1 MMALQPFIFAVAMA
15 MAAWFSMPCSALADL
30 ATGAAASVTATGKT
44 GAPADYSAT
53 SGVLPW
59 SAIMERSS
67 TEAGG
72 FNDRS
77 GDSGLGIAN
86 AIKDAVKPMHE
97 ELSQSG
103 IVQSIRKIEAD
114 MGGARPHDATD
125 RKSPEYSTGRPD
137 PGAPAKSPEQ
147 TRREQH
153 HSALMMDDLIKEIM
167 PWLIGLLVLLAVGYL
182 MKTWL
187 TYLRK
192 KAGRAGKLRRFG
204 RRKTRHRLPSS
215 SHDAD
220 GAHSSRSP
228 QSSRSGRSIE
238 SIESSGSI
246 GSSRSSGSG
255 SGSSSASGGST
266 QSRRHRSH
274 RS

>member
-1 MMALQPFIFAVAMA
+1 MMAFQPFIFAVAMA

-67 TEAGG
+67 TEATG
-72 FNDRS
+72 FNDRP
-77 GDSGLGIAN
+77 GDFGMGIAN

-125 RKSPEYSTGRPD
+125 RKSPDYSTGRPN
-137 PGAPAKSPEQ
+137 PAAPAKSPEQ
-147 TRREQH
+147 TRREQYH
-153 HSALMMDDLIKEIM
+153 AALMMDDLIQEIM
-167 PWLIGLLVLLAVGYL
+167 PWMIGLLGLLAVGYL
-182 MKTWL
+182 MNTWL
-187 TYLRK
+187 THLRK

-220 GAHSSRSP
+220 GAHSARSP
-228 QSSRSGRSIE
+228 HSSRSGR

>member
-15 MAAWFSMPCSALADL
+15 MAAWFSMPCAALADL

-44 GAPADYSAT
+44 GAPADYSGT

-67 TEAGG
+67 SEATG
-72 FNDRS
+72 FNDRP

-86 AIKDAVKPMHE
+86 AIKDAVKPIHE

-137 PGAPAKSPEQ
+137 PAAPAKSPEQ

-153 HSALMMDDLIKEIM
+153 HAALMMDDLIKEIM
-167 PWLIGLLVLLAVGYL
+167 PWMIGLLVLLAVGYL

-220 GAHSSRSP
+220 RAHSVQGS
-228 QSSRSGRSIE
+228 QGSRSGRS
-238 SIESSGSI
+238 SGSS

-255 SGSSSASGGST
+255 SGSSSSSSGFT
-266 QSRRHRSH
+266 ESRRHRSH

>member
-15 MAAWFSMPCSALADL
+15 MAAWFFMPSAALADL
-30 ATGAAASVTATGKT
+30 ATGAAASVTETGKT
-44 GAPADYSAT
+44 GAPADYSGT

-67 TEAGG
+67 SEAIG
-72 FNDRS
+72 FNDRP
-77 GDSGLGIAN
+77 GDFGMGIAN
-86 AIKDAVKPMHE
+86 AIKDAVKPIHE

-103 IVQSIRKIEAD
+103 ILQSIRKIEAD

-137 PGAPAKSPEQ
+137 PGAPAKSPQQ

-153 HSALMMDDLIKEIM
+153 HDALMMDDLIKEIM
-167 PWLIGLLVLLAVGYL
+167 PWMIGLLVLLAVGYL

-187 TYLRK
+187 TYLRE

-220 GAHSSRSP
+220 RAHSAQRS
-228 QSSRSGRSIE
+228 QSSRSGRS
-238 SIESSGSI
+238 S

-255 SGSSSASGGST
+255 SGSSSASGGFAER
-266 QSRRHRSH
+266 RRHRSH